1 MDHTKTDTLGFNE
14 DDFFQR
20 DGAMQELTVKIT
32 LCEYRNLLIAARDYE
47 HEIDRLSAENKA
59 LADKVKAYE
68 AALLDPSVYRTA
80 AKAIAS
86 VLNKMA
92 GDDNEGKPDAD
103 SGKEASWEN

>member
-1 MDHTKTDTLGFNE
+1 MDHTKTDTFGFNE
-14 DDFFQR
+14 DDFLQR

-32 LCEYRNLLIAARDYE
+32 LCEYRNLIIAARDYK
-47 HEIDRLSAENKA
+47 HEIDRLSAENKT
-59 LADKVKAYE
+59 LADNVKAYGE
-68 AALLDPSVYRTA
+68 ALRDTSGYRTA

-92 GDDNEGKPDAD
+92 GDDNEEKPDAD